1 MMFSIFIVSGP
12 SGSGKTTLVK
22 RLLEANTNASFSVSH
37 TTRKKRKGEVEGSD
51 YYFINENEF
60 KLMIEDGK
68 FAEWAIV
75 HNNYYGTSFKEIEEK
90 SKGDKIL
97 VLDIDVQGAKNI
109 KKLYK
114 TSLAVLILPPSIEIL
129 IERLIKREG
138 KMDNDIEKRLSI
150 ARNEILNYKLY
161 DYAVINDNLDIA
173 FNELNTIFKAY
184 ENKTFRKEEF
194 ILRNFGDK
202 K

>member
-1 MMFSIFIVSGP
+1 MYSIFIVSGP

-22 RLLEANTNASFSVSH
+22 KLLKSNTNSQFSVSH
-37 TTRKKRKGEVEGSD
+37 TTRKKRKGEVEGRD

-75 HNNYYGTSFKEIEEK
+75 HNNYYGTSFREIEEK

-109 KKLYK
+109 KKLYS
-114 TSLAVLILPPSIEIL
+114 TSLAVLILPPSIEVL

-138 KMDNDIEKRLSI
+138 KMDSDIERRLSI
-150 ARNEILNYKLY
+150 ARNEILNYELY
-161 DYAVINDNLDIA
+161 DYAVINDSLEIA

-184 ENKTFRKEEF
+184 ENKTFRKEGF
-194 ILRNFGDK
+194 ILQHFGDK